1 MKAKSVT
8 ICIFTNLPPNTG
20 GGAYAPESLPQPERG
35 MYAATSAAA
44 TELFQQEGLEG
55 TVLGMCNAQAAEF
68 AQFIASQTATPPYIA
83 IAGTFPDGS
92 QRAYILKSATGVK
105 NYIRAMWSGEF
116 GGTGVPVNLGEG
128 TGGYGSGSNILC
140 QIFPP
145 LCTLGFWPW
154 LALVAFTTYRTA
166 EARSIVG
173 RGLWGAAAFF
183 TWKEFLD
190 RGGLQQLGKMVGI
203 GSIKPYFKHNGKELE
218 ILHTIR
224 YDTGKR
230 PNLEKQMRDKGVI
243 ATHWLTT
250 KQSGT
255 PKYIIN
261 EFENGEFGKIRT
273 WK

>member
-68 AQFIASQTATPPYIA
+68 AQFIKSQTATPPYIA

-92 QRAYILKSATGVK
+92 QRAYILKSANGVK
-105 NYIRAMWSGEF
+105 NYIRAMWLGEF
-116 GGTGVPVNLGEG
+116 GGTGAPVNLGEG

-140 QIFPP
+140 QLFPP
-145 LCTLGFWPW
+145 LCMLGFWPW

-173 RGLWGAAAFF
+173 RGLWGTAAFF

-203 GSIKPYFKHNGKELE
+203 GEQK
-218 ILHTIR
+218 TI
-224 YDTGKR
+224 TSS
-230 PNLEKQMRDKGVI
+230 
-243 ATHWLTT
+243 
-250 KQSGT
+250 SGN
-255 PKYIIN
+255 KYLNI
-261 EFENGEFGKIRT
+261 
-273 WK
+273 